1 MRTRF
6 RFRISNAILKQDRLL
21 VGFEFSRM
29 ETGTKLDRFAKFAW
43 FVLAYNIVVIMWGV
57 FLRASKSG
65 DGCGQ
70 HWLTCHGEVVPS
82 APELKTVIEFS
93 HRITSALD
101 GLIVIALL
109 VWAVRLWYVHRTEIT
124 LYVLKMAA
132 GAFLFVLIEGALG
145 AGLVLTG
152 NTAETLTPA
161 RPFWMAAHLINT
173 LILLSLL
180 TITAWS
186 ASSGRRVSFKAEPK
200 QLAWIALGA
209 VLIFL
214 VGISGSVAALSSM
227 IFPSG
232 TIVEGITKD
241 FSSTSHL
248 LLRIRPFHPIIAV
261 IAAVFLT
268 FWATWVKAKAAQN
281 KSVGKW
287 ANVLSVLVV
296 VQIVFGALTLLT
308 LAPIVMQLGHLLL
321 ADAIWISFVLLS
333 LDLLAE
339 NHLPDQTDVRHF
351 APSETIASSES

>member
-1 MRTRF
+1 MG
-6 RFRISNAILKQDRLL
+6 A
-21 VGFEFSRM
+21 E
-29 ETGTKLDRFAKFAW
+29 TKLDRFAKFAW
-43 FVLAYNIVVIMWGV
+43 FVLAYNLVVILWGV

-109 VWAVRLWYVHRTEIT
+109 GWAIRIWYVKRSETSR
-124 LYVLKMAA
+124 YVLKMAT
-132 GAFLFVLIEGALG
+132 GSFVFVLIEGALG

-173 LILLSLL
+173 LVLLSLL

-186 ASSGRRVSFKAEPK
+186 ASSGRRIRFRIQSKH
-200 QLAWIALGA
+200 LRWIAFGA
-209 VLIFL
+209 VLIFF
-214 VGISGSVAALSSM
+214 VGISGSIAALSSM

-232 TIVEGITKD
+232 TLTEGITKD
-241 FSSTSHL
+241 FSPTSHS

-268 FWATWVKAKAAQN
+268 LWAGWIKANAPQFDR
-281 KSVGKW
+281 VVRW
-287 ANVLSVLVV
+287 ANILSILVV
-296 VQIVFGALTLLT
+296 VQIAFGAVTLLT
-308 LAPIVMQLGHLLL
+308 LAPILMQLGHLLL
-321 ADAIWISFVLLS
+321 ADAVWISFVLLS
-333 LDLLAE
+333 LELLAAHE
-339 NHLPDQTDVRHF
+339 LN
-351 APSETIASSES
+351 

>member
-1 MRTRF
+1 
-6 RFRISNAILKQDRLL
+6 
-21 VGFEFSRM
+21 M
-29 ETGTKLDRFAKFAW
+29 ETRTKMSAFAKFAW
-43 FVLAYNIVVIMWGV
+43 FVLAYNMVVILWGV

-82 APELKTVIEFS
+82 APELKTIIEFS

-109 VWAVRLWYVHRTEIT
+109 VWAFRIWYVHKTESTSYI
-124 LYVLKMAA
+124 LKTAT
-132 GAFLFVLIEGALG
+132 GVFVFVLIEGALG

-180 TITAWS
+180 TMTAKA
-186 ASSGRRVSFKAEPK
+186 ASDGRRIHFNIGSP
-200 QLAWIALGA
+200 QLRWIVAGA
-209 VLIFL
+209 ALIFL
-214 VGISGSVAALSSM
+214 VGISGSIAALSSM

-232 TIVEGITKD
+232 SLAEGITKD
-241 FSSTSHL
+241 FSSTSHT
-248 LLRIRPFHPIIAV
+248 LLRLRPLHPIIAV
-261 IAAVFLT
+261 ATAVFLI
-268 FWATWVKAKAAQN
+268 FWAGWVKTNASKFRPVA
-281 KSVGKW
+281 KW
-287 ANVLSVLVV
+287 ANILSILVV
-296 VQIVFGALTLLT
+296 VQIAFGALTLLT

-333 LDLLAE
+333 LDLLSTPALV
-339 NHLPDQTDVRHF
+339 NQDDLLHL
-351 APSETIASSES
+351 APSETNMSSEA